1 MQQYVP
7 LLGRILFS
15 AVFIMFGLGHFAQTA
30 MMAENLVPGWMPF
43 PNLVVMLSGAFIVAG
58 GLMVLTG
65 YKAKLGGLMLAAFL
79 VPVAFIAYGPG
90 FAAGDQVAT
99 GMFMKD
105 LGLAGAGLLIYH
117 FGAGPVSMDNRAS
130 A

>member
-1 MQQYVP
+1 MQQYIP

-15 AVFIMFGLGHFAQTA
+15 VVFIMFGLGHFAQTE
-30 MMAENLVPGWMPF
+30 MMAENLVPGWVPL
-43 PNLVVMLSGAFIVAG
+43 PNLVVMLTGAYIVVG
-58 GLMVLTG
+58 GLMVLVG

-79 VPVAFIAYGPG
+79 IPVAIIAYGAG
-90 FAAGDQVAT
+90 FASGDQVAT

-117 FGAGPVSMDNRAS
+117 FGAGPISMDNRS
-130 A
+130 AG

>member
-1 MQQYVP
+1 MQQYIP

-15 AVFIMFGLGHFAQTA
+15 AVFIMFGLGHFAQA
-30 MMAENLVPGWMPF
+30 EMMANNLVPGWVPL
-43 PNLVVMLSGAFIVAG
+43 PNLVVMAAGPYIVAG
-58 GLMVLTG
+58 GLMVLVG
-65 YKAKLGGLMLAAFL
+65 DKAKLAGLMLAAFL
-79 VPVAFIAYGPG
+79 IPIAFIVYGAG

-117 FGAGPVSMDNRAS
+117 FGAGPMSMDSRS
-130 A
+130 AA

>member
-1 MQQYVP
+1 MQQYIP

-30 MMAENLVPGWMPF
+30 MMAENLVPAWMPF
-43 PNLVVMLSGAFIVAG
+43 PNLVVMLSGAIIVAG

-65 YKAKLGGLMLAAFL
+65 YKAKLGGLMLALFL
-79 VPVAFIAYGPG
+79 IPVAFIAHGPG
-90 FAAGDQVAT
+90 FAAGDQVST

-105 LGLAGAGLLIYH
+105 LALAGAGLMIYH
-117 FGAGPVSMDNRAS
+117 FGAGPISMDNRA
-130 A
+130 AA